1 MSNFEII
8 KQDARFALFQNGE
21 LIGTYSRKDSAVRR
35 MRKMEQQSLNS
46 VSQELFTIQC
56 SQCSEE
62 NYDFRVYADGTVQDA
77 EEEPF
82 SFMSDDFC
90 IISAKDEQHAFLIWQ
105 AKEVL
110 SYINGAKDIYLSADM
125 DNAGW
130 ALEGVAQAHAQTQRA
145 QRGAER
151 GVAPRPP

>member
-8 KQDARFALFQNGE
+8 KQDARFALFQNGK

-46 VSQELFTIQC
+46 ISQELFTIQC
-56 SQCSEE
+56 SEE
-62 NYDFRVYADGTVQDA
+62 NCDFRVYADGTVQDA

-105 AKEVL
+105 AKDVKAWV
-110 SYINGAKDIYLSADM
+110 NGAKNICLSEI
-125 DNAGW
+125 DNAEW

-145 QRGAER
+145 QRGSER
-151 GVAPRPP
+151 GVARSPP